1 MNLLNYY
8 KKLGL
13 RSTAASLSGDE
24 LLPVNS
30 FELPFI
36 PLVNVA
42 FDFRC
47 NLVEEVFRISYFVKF
62 ASVRLKYFLLI
73 ADQILILKSIE
84 LIRFEFRTTNENVLI
99 NFHILRA
106 LSQITY
112 QLKYLVIIFVLHQIG
127 GI

>member
-1 MNLLNYY
+1 MVN
-8 KKLGL
+8 GL
-13 RSTAASLSGDE
+13 QQHRGSE

-42 FDFRC
+42 FGFRC

-62 ASVRLKYFLLI
+62 ASVRLKFFLFI

-84 LIRFEFRTTNENVLI
+84 WIRFEFRDANEKVLI
-99 NFHILRA
+99 TLHILRVV
-106 LSQITY
+106 S
-112 QLKYLVIIFVLHQIG
+112 
-127 GI
+127 